1 MNAAAASKLRG
12 NAIAFPEQQ
21 KKLEKPA
28 LKNRLCWVM
37 NFRRACFSLMIVA
50 LLPALLWGREAR
62 EQARID
68 FLIHGVETATDVKF
82 IRNGSDYDGIAGA
95 KHLRMKLNYA
105 GERVKTAEDFVKYCA
120 SESSFT
126 HQKYKIRSADGTMTD
141 TATYFRAK
149 LREFDEK
156 H

>member
-1 MNAAAASKLRG
+1 
-12 NAIAFPEQQ
+12 
-21 KKLEKPA
+21 
-28 LKNRLCWVM
+28 M
-37 NFRRACFSLMIVA
+37 NFARLWLILALVLSLPCA
-50 LLPALLWGREAR
+50 LWARDAR

-68 FLIHGVETATDVKF
+68 FLIHGVETATNVKF
-82 IRNGSDYDGIAGA
+82 VRNGSEYDGPAGA
-95 KHLRMKLNYA
+95 KHLRMKLDYA

-126 HQKYKIRSADGTMTD
+126 HQKYEIRAADGKTTD
-141 TATYFRAK
+141 AATYFHTK

>member
-1 MNAAAASKLRG
+1 MTLARLWLLLALVASL
-12 NAIAFPEQQ
+12 P
-21 KKLEKPA
+21 
-28 LKNRLCWVM
+28 C
-37 NFRRACFSLMIVA
+37 SLSA
-50 LLPALLWGREAR
+50 RDAR

-68 FLIHGVETATDVKF
+68 FLIHGVETATNVKF
-82 IRNGSDYDGIAGA
+82 VRNGAEYDGVAGA
-95 KHLRMKLNYA
+95 KHLRLKLGSA

-126 HQKYKIRSADGTMTD
+126 HQKYKIRSADGTMMD
-141 TATYFRAK
+141 AATYFHAK

>member
-1 MNAAAASKLRG
+1 MRFTRLWFLLALV
-12 NAIAFPEQQ
+12 AFLPI
-21 KKLEKPA
+21 PA
-28 LKNRLCWVM
+28 GA
-37 NFRRACFSLMIVA
+37 RA
-50 LLPALLWGREAR
+50 AR

-68 FLIHGVETATDVKF
+68 FLIHGVETATNVKF
-82 IRNGSDYDGIAGA
+82 VRNGSEYDGAAGA
-95 KHLRMKLNYA
+95 KHLRMKLDYL

-126 HQKYKIRSADGTMTD
+126 HQKYKIRAADGTTMD
-141 TATYFRAK
+141 SATYFHAK

>member
-1 MNAAAASKLRG
+1 
-12 NAIAFPEQQ
+12 
-21 KKLEKPA
+21 
-28 LKNRLCWVM
+28 M
-37 NFRRACFSLMIVA
+37 NFARLWLLLILVASLPSSLYA
-50 LLPALLWGREAR
+50 RDAR

-68 FLIHGVETATDVKF
+68 FLIHSVETATNVKF
-82 IRNGSDYDGIAGA
+82 VRNGSEYDGVAGA
-95 KHLRMKLNYA
+95 KHLRLKLGYA

-126 HQKYKIRSADGTMTD
+126 HQKYKIRTADGTMMD
-141 TATYFRAK
+141 AATYFHAK